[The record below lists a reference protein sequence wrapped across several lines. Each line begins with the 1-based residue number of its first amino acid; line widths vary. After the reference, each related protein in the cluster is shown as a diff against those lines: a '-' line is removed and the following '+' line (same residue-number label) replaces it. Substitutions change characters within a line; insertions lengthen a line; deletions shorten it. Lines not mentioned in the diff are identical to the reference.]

1 MKNNIDDLL
10 KLKVQIDELNA
21 KVTEDDNALFDSNG
35 RHISEV
41 QTDSQGDVTEDDN
54 ALFDSN
60 GRHISEVQT
69 DSQGDVIDRVVGSTL
84 RSLSDKSTPKTDFIP
99 EPRAETLLPSK
110 YGRKRV
116 RVERDDS
123 TPVNNLD

>member
-1 MKNNIDDLL
+1 M

-21 KVTEDDNALFDSNG
+21 K
-35 RHISEV
+35 
-41 QTDSQGDVTEDDN
+41 VTEDDN

-99 EPRAETLLPSK
+99 EPRAETLLSSK

>member
-1 MKNNIDDLL
+1 MTLHKYLHKNIWPKENFSANATTIKNNIDDLL
-10 KLKVQIDELNA
+10 KLKVPIDELNA
-21 KVTEDDNALFDSNG
+21 K
-35 RHISEV
+35 
-41 QTDSQGDVTEDDN
+41 VTEDDN

-84 RSLSDKSTPKTDFIP
+84 RSLSEKSTPKTDFIP

>member
-1 MKNNIDDLL
+1 M

-21 KVTEDDNALFDSNG
+21 K
-35 RHISEV
+35 
-41 QTDSQGDVTEDDN
+41 VTEDDN

>member
-1 MKNNIDDLL
+1 MTLHKYLHKNIWPKENFSANATTIKNNIDDVS

-21 KVTEDDNALFDSNG
+21 K
-35 RHISEV
+35 
-41 QTDSQGDVTEDDN
+41 VTEDDN

>member
-1 MKNNIDDLL
+1 MTLHKYLHKNIWPKENFSANATTIKNNIDDLL
-10 KLKVQIDELNA
+10 KLTVQIDELNA
-21 KVTEDDNALFDSNG
+21 K
-35 RHISEV
+35 
-41 QTDSQGDVTEDDN
+41 VTEDDN

>member
-1 MKNNIDDLL
+1 MTLHKYLHKNIWPKENFSANATTIKNSIDDLS

-41 QTDSQGDVTEDDN
+41 QTDSQGDV
-54 ALFDSN
+54 
-60 GRHISEVQT
+60 
-69 DSQGDVIDRVVGSTL
+69 IDRVIGSTL

-116 RVERDDS
+116 RVDRDDS

>member
-1 MKNNIDDLL
+1 MTLHKYLHKNIWPKENFSANATTIKNSIDDLS

-41 QTDSQGDVTEDDN
+41 QTDSQGDV
-54 ALFDSN
+54 
-60 GRHISEVQT
+60 
-69 DSQGDVIDRVVGSTL
+69 IDRVVGSTL
-84 RSLSDKSTPKTDFIP
+84 RTLSDKSIPKTDFIP

>member
-1 MKNNIDDLL
+1 MTLHKYLHKNIWPKENFSANATTIKNNIDDLL

-35 RHISEV
+35 R
-41 QTDSQGDVTEDDN
+41 Q
-54 ALFDSN
+54 
-60 GRHISEVQT
+60 ISEVQT

>member
-1 MKNNIDDLL
+1 MTLHKYLHKNIWPKENFSANATTIKNNIDDLL

-21 KVTEDDNALFDSNG
+21 K
-35 RHISEV
+35 
-41 QTDSQGDVTEDDN
+41 VTEDDN

-99 EPRAETLLPSK
+99 EPWAETLLPSK

>member
-1 MKNNIDDLL
+1 MTLHKYLHKNIWPKENFSANATTIKNNIDDLS

-21 KVTEDDNALFDSNG
+21 K
-35 RHISEV
+35 
-41 QTDSQGDVTEDDN
+41 VTEDDN

>member
-1 MKNNIDDLL
+1 MTLHKYLHKNIWPKENFSANATTIKNNIDDLL

-21 KVTEDDNALFDSNG
+21 K
-35 RHISEV
+35 
-41 QTDSQGDVTEDDN
+41 VTEDDN

-123 TPVNNLD
+123 TPVNTLD

>member
-1 MKNNIDDLL
+1 MTLHKYLHKNIWPKENFSANATTIKNNIDDLS

-21 KVTEDDNALFDSNG
+21 KVTG
-35 RHISEV
+35 
-41 QTDSQGDVTEDDN
+41 DDN

>member
-1 MKNNIDDLL
+1 MTLHKYLHKNIWPKENFSANATTIKNNIDDLL

-21 KVTEDDNALFDSNG
+21 KA
-35 RHISEV
+35 
-41 QTDSQGDVTEDDN
+41 TEDDN

>member
-1 MKNNIDDLL
+1 MTLHKYLHKNIWPKENFSANATTIKNSIDDLS

-41 QTDSQGDVTEDDN
+41 QTDSQGDV
-54 ALFDSN
+54 
-60 GRHISEVQT
+60 
-69 DSQGDVIDRVVGSTL
+69 IDRVIGSTL

>member
-1 MKNNIDDLL
+1 MGIIFNLQN
-10 KLKVQIDELNA
+10 
-21 KVTEDDNALFDSNG
+21 S
-35 RHISEV
+35 
-41 QTDSQGDVTEDDN
+41 

-99 EPRAETLLPSK
+99 EPRAETFLPSK

>member
-1 MKNNIDDLL
+1 MTLHKYLHKNIWPKENFSANATTIKNNIDDLL

-21 KVTEDDNALFDSNG
+21 K
-35 RHISEV
+35 
-41 QTDSQGDVTEDDN
+41 VTEDDN

>member
-1 MKNNIDDLL
+1 MTLHKYLHKNIWPKENFSANATTIKNNIDDLL

-21 KVTEDDNALFDSNG
+21 KVTEDDNALFDW
-35 RHISEV
+35 
-41 QTDSQGDVTEDDN
+41 
-54 ALFDSN
+54 N

>member
-1 MKNNIDDLL
+1 MTLHKYLHKNIWPKENFSANATTIKNSIDDLS

-41 QTDSQGDVTEDDN
+41 QTDSQD
-54 ALFDSN
+54 
-60 GRHISEVQT
+60 
-69 DSQGDVIDRVVGSTL
+69 DVIDRVVGSTL
-84 RSLSDKSTPKTDFIP
+84 RSLCDKSTPKTDFIP

-123 TPVNNLD
+123 TPVNTLD

>member
-1 MKNNIDDLL
+1 MTLHKYLHKNIWPKENFSANATTIKNSIDDLS

-21 KVTEDDNALFDSNG
+21 K
-35 RHISEV
+35 
-41 QTDSQGDVTEDDN
+41 VTEDDN

-116 RVERDDS
+116 RVEREDS

>member
-1 MKNNIDDLL
+1 MTLHKYLHKNLWPKENFSANATTIKNNVDDLL

-21 KVTEDDNALFDSNG
+21 KL
-35 RHISEV
+35 
-41 QTDSQGDVTEDDN
+41 TEDDN

>member
-1 MKNNIDDLL
+1 MTLHKYLHKNIWPKENFSANATTIKNNIDDLS
-10 KLKVQIDELNA
+10 KLKIQIDELNA

-35 RHISEV
+35 
-41 QTDSQGDVTEDDN
+41 Q
-54 ALFDSN
+54 
-60 GRHISEVQT
+60 HISEVQT

>member
-1 MKNNIDDLL
+1 MTLHKYLHKNIWPKENFSANAITIKNNIDDLSR
-10 KLKVQIDELNA
+10 LKVQIDELNA
-21 KVTEDDNALFDSNG
+21 K
-35 RHISEV
+35 
-41 QTDSQGDVTEDDN
+41 VTEDDN

-84 RSLSDKSTPKTDFIP
+84 RSLSDKSTPKTYFIP

>member
-1 MKNNIDDLL
+1 MTLHKYLHKNIWPKENFSANATTIKNNIDDLL

-21 KVTEDDNALFDSNG
+21 K
-35 RHISEV
+35 
-41 QTDSQGDVTEDDN
+41 VTEDDN

-116 RVERDDS
+116 RVDRDDS

>member
-1 MKNNIDDLL
+1 MTLHKYLHKNIWPKENFSANATTIKNNIDDLS

-21 KVTEDDNALFDSNG
+21 KVTEDDNS
-35 RHISEV
+35 
-41 QTDSQGDVTEDDN
+41 
-54 ALFDSN
+54 LFDSN

>member
-1 MKNNIDDLL
+1 MTLHKYLHKNIWPKENFSANATTIKNSIDDLS

-21 KVTEDDNALFDSNG
+21 K
-35 RHISEV
+35 
-41 QTDSQGDVTEDDN
+41 VTEDDN

>member
-1 MKNNIDDLL
+1 MTLHKYLHKNIWPKENFSANATTIKNNIDDLL

-21 KVTEDDNALFDSNG
+21 K
-35 RHISEV
+35 
-41 QTDSQGDVTEDDN
+41 VTEDDN

-84 RSLSDKSTPKTDFIP
+84 RSLSDKSTPKTDFIAGFQCHAIQN
-99 EPRAETLLPSK
+99 RSK
-110 YGRKRV
+110 
-116 RVERDDS
+116 
-123 TPVNNLD
+123 

>member
-1 MKNNIDDLL
+1 MTLHKYLHKNIWPKENFSANATTIKNNIDDLL
-10 KLKVQIDELNA
+10 KLKVPIDELNA
-21 KVTEDDNALFDSNG
+21 K
-35 RHISEV
+35 
-41 QTDSQGDVTEDDN
+41 VTEDDN

>member
-1 MKNNIDDLL
+1 MTLHKYLHKNIWPKENFSANATTIKNNIDDLL

-41 QTDSQGDVTEDDN
+41 QTDSQGDV
-54 ALFDSN
+54 
-60 GRHISEVQT
+60 
-69 DSQGDVIDRVVGSTL
+69 IDRVVGSTL
-84 RSLSDKSTPKTDFIP
+84 RSLSDRSTPKTDFIP

>member
-1 MKNNIDDLL
+1 MTLHKYLHKNLWPKENFSANATTIKNNVDDLL

-21 KVTEDDNALFDSNG
+21 KL
-35 RHISEV
+35 
-41 QTDSQGDVTEDDN
+41 TEDDN

-84 RSLSDKSTPKTDFIP
+84 RSLSEKSTPKTDFIP

>member
-1 MKNNIDDLL
+1 MTLHKYLHKNIWPKENFSANATTIKNNIDDLL
-10 KLKVQIDELNA
+10 KLKVQIDELKA
-21 KVTEDDNALFDSNG
+21 K
-35 RHISEV
+35 
-41 QTDSQGDVTEDDN
+41 VTEDDN

>member
-1 MKNNIDDLL
+1 MTLHKYLHKNNWPKENFSANATTIKNNIDDLL

-21 KVTEDDNALFDSNG
+21 K
-35 RHISEV
+35 
-41 QTDSQGDVTEDDN
+41 VTEDDN

>member
-1 MKNNIDDLL
+1 MTLHKYLHKNIWPKENFSANATTIKNNIDDLL

-21 KVTEDDNALFDSNG
+21 K
-35 RHISEV
+35 
-41 QTDSQGDVTEDDN
+41 VTEDDN

-99 EPRAETLLPSK
+99 ERRAETLLPSK

>member
-1 MKNNIDDLL
+1 MNI
-10 KLKVQIDELNA
+10 KESTIEPCVGA
-21 KVTEDDNALFDSNG
+21 KAQDGKMRRIMITTATMGIIFNLQNS
-35 RHISEV
+35 
-41 QTDSQGDVTEDDN
+41 

-99 EPRAETLLPSK
+99 ERRAETLLPSK